1 MLDVDQIL
9 KNIDEYKPIQT
20 FTFGHTPLQISHF
33 KTAQQRGHEAF
44 EFWHQVLQL
53 RALRDS
59 LEELDLQKDELEY
72 EILICGKVWPFW
84 SFSKRRR
91 KIPRLEFQLKKVKRS
106 ILEKSREAKAHY
118 EILKRDYAHL
128 ENMREEDILSQDKE
142 YWTHRLGK
150 QLAQSRLSRV
160 LGVGEG
166 ELSAV
171 LALPKEEQMTI
182 LKAMNGSLESSTF
195 LPKTN

>member
-1 MLDVDQIL
+1 MLDIDQIIG
-9 KNIDEYKPIQT
+9 KIDEYQPLQT

-33 KTAQQRGHEAF
+33 KTAQQKGHEAF

-53 RALRDS
+53 RSLRDS
-59 LEELDLQKDELEY
+59 LEELTLQKAELEH
-72 EILICGKVWPFW
+72 EILKGKSLWPFW
-84 SFSKRRR
+84 SYKERKR
-91 KIPRLEFQLKKVKRS
+91 KIPRLEFQLKKIKRS
-106 ILEKSREAKAHY
+106 ILEKSREANAHY

-128 ENMREEDILSQDKE
+128 ENMSEEDILSQDKE
-142 YWTHRLGK
+142 YWTHRLGR
-150 QLAQSRLSRV
+150 QLAQSRLSRA

-182 LKAMNGSLESSTF
+182 FKAMNGSLSSSVF
-195 LPKTN
+195 LPK